1 MKPDVLALIPIKP
14 DMHGDLKRRAL
25 ELAGRMP
32 AFNPSINM
40 VTVFD
45 SRMLPKKPGDSTPW
59 SKVTRVRNTLLDC
72 FKLTA
77 FTHVLWIDADL
88 VEYPADLPTR
98 LLSANQHG
106 VSSCPVF
113 IEDREEQFYDTAGY
127 VGIDEKHWNVFS
139 PHHEHILGKEVVEV
153 ASVGCLYMVPSYIYQ
168 TGARHTDHPT
178 NTDHW
183 EICQAARRAGR
194 TVTVDMRMRAL
205 HANLPKYGEAWH

>member
-1 MKPDVLALIPIKP
+1 MKASVLALIPIKA
-14 DMHGDLKRRAL
+14 DMHADLKRRAL

-32 AFNPSINM
+32 AANPAM
-40 VTVFD
+40 DLVTVFD
-45 SRMLPKKPGDSTPW
+45 SRVLAKKEGDSTPW

-72 FKLTA
+72 FKLSA

-98 LLSANQHG
+98 LLAANPHG

-113 IEDREEQFYDTAGY
+113 IEDREDQFYDTAGF
-127 VGIDEKHWNVFS
+127 VGLDEKHWCVFA
-139 PHHEHILGKEVVEV
+139 PHHEDAAGREVVEV
-153 ASVGCLYMVPSYIYQ
+153 AGVGCLYSVPVPVYL

-178 NTDHW
+178 NPDHW
-183 EICQAARRAGR
+183 TVCQAARKMGR
-194 TVTVDMRMRAL
+194 SVTVDMRLRAL